1 MESYVTEIRAESKEN
16 LDALRQILV
25 WQRDAYNFASE
36 REFALKSFHIK
47 KLHDECYR
55 KIRDRWPEIPSQVV
69 IKAEQDVLSAYRTVR
84 KNKHKLVKPCVKR
97 GLSIRLDQ
105 RLYSQATKSG
115 LRITTARGRKNFAFV
130 IYPKLA
136 ALLEKFSY
144 SDPLVFERDGRL
156 FAVLTFDSDAPK
168 LPANNAL
175 GVDLGVRVPAACSD
189 GRLIMDKPYNARRR
203 KIRHAKRSLQSRGT
217 SSARRKLKKLRR
229 KERNAQ
235 RAQTHA
241 LANEILKTN
250 ATVVVLED
258 LKGVK
263 RKRHAGQNKNYVSQ
277 APFAELRRVVCY
289 KAERRG
295 MTALLVRPHYT
306 SQEDSLTGKRLGE
319 RRGRRFY
326 AENGL
331 VYDADI
337 NAACNIARRS
347 KLPFSRGNLLSGQAR
362 VNAPNVC
369 KSSRP
374 TDGAS
379 HKPHPLGCR

>member
-1 MESYVTEIRAESKEN
+1 MESYVTEIIAESKEN
-16 LDALRQILV
+16 FDALRQILV
-25 WQRDAYNFASE
+25 WQRDAYNVCSE
-36 REFALKSFHIK
+36 EEFKMRSGSIK
-47 KLHDECYR
+47 RIHEACYR
-55 KIRDRWPEIPSQVV
+55 EIRDRWPEIPSQVI
-69 IKAEQDVLSAYRTVR
+69 IKATRDVLSAYRTVR
-84 KNKHKLVKPCVKR
+84 ANKHKLTKPCVKR
-97 GLSIRLDQ
+97 GLSIRLDT
-105 RLYSQATKSG
+105 RLYSCATRSG
-115 LRITTARGRKNFAFV
+115 IRITTANGRKNFAFSL
-130 IYPKLA
+130 YPKLA
-136 ALLEKFSY
+136 ALLEKFAY
-144 SDPLVFERDGRL
+144 SDPLIFERDGRL

-189 GRLIMDKPYNARRR
+189 GRLIMDKPYNSRRR
-203 KIRHAKRSLQSRGT
+203 KVRHAKRSLQSRGT

-229 KERNAQ
+229 KERNMQ

-241 LANEILKTN
+241 LANEILRTTAN
-250 ATVVVLED
+250 VVVLED

-263 RKRHAGQNKNYVSQ
+263 RKRHARQNKNYVSQ
-277 APFAELRRVVCY
+277 APFAELRRVICY

-306 SQEDSLTGKRLGE
+306 SQEDSVTGLRKGE

-347 KLPFSRGNLLSGQAR
+347 KLPYSRGNLLAGQAV
-362 VNAPNVC
+362 VNQPNVL
-369 KSSRP
+369 KSCPARRCAAQAAP
-374 TDGAS
+374 F
-379 HKPHPLGCR
+379 RVR

>member
-1 MESYVTEIRAESKEN
+1 MESYITEIFAESKEN
-16 LDALRQILV
+16 FDALRQILV

-36 REFALKSFHIK
+36 AEFRLKSFHIK
-47 KLHDECYR
+47 RLHDECYR
-55 KIRDRWPEIPSQVV
+55 KIRAKWPEIPSQVV
-69 IKAEQDVLSAYRTVR
+69 IKAEQDVLAAYRTVR
-84 KNKHKLVKPCVKR
+84 KNKHKLAKPCVKR

-105 RLYSQATKSG
+105 RLLSQASKTG
-115 LRITTARGRKNFAFV
+115 LRITTALGRKYFTFKL
-130 IYPKLA
+130 YPKLA
-136 ALLEKFSY
+136 ALLEKHDY
-144 SDPLVFERDGRL
+144 ADPLVFERDGRL
-156 FAVLTFDSDAPK
+156 FAVLSFETDAPK

-189 GRLIMDKPYNARRR
+189 GRLILDKPYNARRR
-203 KIRHAKRSLQSRGT
+203 KVRYKKRTLQAKGT
-217 SSARRKLKKLRR
+217 KSARRKLKKLRR
-229 KERNAQ
+229 KERNMQ

-241 LANEILKTN
+241 LANEILRTTAN
-250 ATVVVLED
+250 VVVLED

-263 RKRHAGQNKNYVSQ
+263 QKRHARQNKNYVSQ
-277 APFAELRRVVCY
+277 APFAELRRVICY

-306 SQEDSLTGKRLGE
+306 SQEDSVTGLRKGE

-347 KLPFSRGNLLSGQAR
+347 KLPYSRGNLLAGQAV
-362 VNAPNVC
+362 VNQPNVC
-369 KSSRP
+369 KSRCSRAERR
-374 TDGAS
+374 TS
-379 HKPHPLGCR
+379 RSL